1 VKQQCQGCE
10 YLDISKKQMVGKAY
24 RYGRGLKPDGYISTW
39 INTDRLLSQINCVV
53 PEVVEDD
60 ELPTD
65 EADNGTQM
73 TIFDYPEVLP

>member
-1 VKQQCQGCE
+1 
-10 YLDISKKQMVGKAY
+10 MVGQAY
-24 RYGRGLKPDGYISTW
+24 RYGCGLKPDGYISTW

-60 ELPTD
+60 ERPTD